1 MPVIH
6 FILILL
12 LNWILLEVIIRLIAE
27 TGIETDFYGS
37 IRREEVQSLQEAF
50 GLKVVRR
57 EGRFHLGWI
66 ADPENEHYL
75 VQKKNLEGSWVT
87 LEKLIYGSYLSHEG
101 PGDYRVLSL
110 SKITRQERSL
120 GEVTITSETFYSE
133 KPDQSFPVIVGE
145 WHSLFKPS
153 VAGNY
158 LNDHCLYRD
167 IQGNWRIMGI
177 TSHSKGD
184 YKLEHQF
191 AVGVWESFPPK
202 ENFHEETPILKG
214 ESLAWVPF
222 VVRTEDKYHL
232 FWSPHQLQ
240 HMTSRDG
247 ISWTNKETVMEKPFH
262 KFFRDGMIVEIAP
275 GQWLLYATGRGRWFS
290 RIDLYQS
297 FDLVHW
303 QYIRPALS
311 STWGSEKNFVTGSM
325 ESPFLIQRDGRYYL
339 SVTYN
344 NESFFL
350 SAILLQIKIFL
361 NRKAYNNTLIFQ
373 SQSPYDFGVYREKTR
388 TDSLISRLA
397 CHAPVYITLEGEW
410 YVTTCGW
417 PFAATLTEGEVAY
430 AKLNWEG
437 INSNGRNVN
446 KR

>member
-1 MPVIH
+1 MPVIQ

-12 LNWILLEVIIRLIAE
+12 IVWILLEVIVRLIAE
-27 TGIETDFYGS
+27 TGVKTDFYGS
-37 IRREEVQSLQEAF
+37 IRREKVQSLQAAF
-50 GLKVVRR
+50 GLKVVQG
-57 EGRFHLGWI
+57 EGWFHLGWI
-66 ADPENEHYL
+66 ADPENEHYW
-75 VQKKNLEGSWVT
+75 VQKKNLEGSWAT
-87 LEKLIYGSYLSHEG
+87 LEKLIFGSYLSYEG
-101 PGDYRVLSL
+101 PGHYRVLSF
-110 SKITRQERSL
+110 SNNTNQEKSL
-120 GEVTITSETFYSE
+120 GEVTLSFETPSTE
-133 KPDQSFPVIVGE
+133 KHALSFPVIDGE
-145 WHSLFKPS
+145 WRYLFKPS
-153 VAGNY
+153 EAGEY
-158 LNDHCLYRD
+158 LNDHCMYKD
-167 IQGNWRIMGI
+167 IYGNWRIMGI

-191 AVGVWESFPPK
+191 AVGVGASFPPK

-214 ESLAWVPF
+214 ESPAWAPF
-222 VVRTEDKYHL
+222 VVRAEDKYHL

-247 ISWTNKETVMEKPFH
+247 VSWTNKETVMEKPFH
-262 KFFRDGMIVEIAP
+262 RFFRDAMIVEIAP
-275 GQWLLYATGRGRWFS
+275 GQWLMYATGRGRWFS

-325 ESPFLIQRDGRYYL
+325 ESPFLIQRDGRYCL

-350 SAILLQIKIFL
+350 SAVLLQIKIFL

-373 SQSPYDFGVYREKTR
+373 SQSPYGFGVYRGKTR
-388 TDSLISRLA
+388 TDTLISQLA
-397 CHAPVYITLEGEW
+397 CHAPVYITLEGDW

-417 PFAATLTEGEVAY
+417 PFAATLTTGEVAY
-430 AKLNWEG
+430 AKLTWEG
-437 INSNGRNVN
+437 KNNNSP
-446 KR
+446 

>member
-1 MPVIH
+1 
-6 FILILL
+6 
-12 LNWILLEVIIRLIAE
+12 
-27 TGIETDFYGS
+27 
-37 IRREEVQSLQEAF
+37 
-50 GLKVVRR
+50 
-57 EGRFHLGWI
+57 
-66 ADPENEHYL
+66 
-75 VQKKNLEGSWVT
+75 
-87 LEKLIYGSYLSHEG
+87 
-101 PGDYRVLSL
+101 
-110 SKITRQERSL
+110 
-120 GEVTITSETFYSE
+120 
-133 KPDQSFPVIVGE
+133 
-145 WHSLFKPS
+145 
-153 VAGNY
+153 
-158 LNDHCLYRD
+158 
-167 IQGNWRIMGI
+167 
-177 TSHSKGD
+177 
-184 YKLEHQF
+184 
-191 AVGVWESFPPK
+191 
-202 ENFHEETPILKG
+202 
-214 ESLAWVPF
+214 
-222 VVRTEDKYHL
+222 
-232 FWSPHQLQ
+232 
-240 HMTSRDG
+240 
-247 ISWTNKETVMEKPFH
+247 MEKPFH
-262 KFFRDGMIVEIAP
+262 KFFRDAMVVEIAP

-325 ESPFLIQRDGRYYL
+325 ESPILIQRGGRYYL

-344 NESFFL
+344 NESFIL
-350 SAILLQIKIFL
+350 SAVLLQIKIFL

-373 SQSPYDFGVYREKTR
+373 DQSPYDFGVYREKTR